1 MENIEMRT
9 NRLSI
14 ELLSETKCFVYLMIR
29 VTHPNLSLEKAT
41 NAHKEAYCKFV
52 NIVETPVSKLR

>member
-1 MENIEMRT
+1 MRT

-14 ELLSETKCFVYLMIR
+14 ELLSETNPFVYLMIR
-29 VTHPNLSLEKAT
+29 SHTRSCLLKKAT

-52 NIVETPVSKLR
+52 NTAETPVTRHR

>member
-1 MENIEMRT
+1 MRT